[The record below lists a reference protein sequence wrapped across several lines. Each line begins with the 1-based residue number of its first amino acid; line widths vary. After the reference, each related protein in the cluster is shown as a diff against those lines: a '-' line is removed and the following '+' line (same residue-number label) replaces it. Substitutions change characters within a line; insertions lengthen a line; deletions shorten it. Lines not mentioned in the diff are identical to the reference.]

1 MPKYVLCASTQ
12 RNISQR
18 LLTGCY
24 VGQVIFIN
32 VLPDDLLLAIFDFC
46 VDGNAFT
53 KKEMETWQS
62 LVHVCRRWR
71 SIVFESPRRLKL
83 QLVCTTKTPARDTL
97 DVWPSLPLLVR
108 DSAYLTTGLD
118 NIIAS
123 LEHSDR
129 VCQIN
134 LMGVPGYHLEKIS
147 AAMQEPFPEL
157 IHLLLWSHGT
167 AAVLPDSFLG
177 GSAPRLQLFWLD
189 GIPFPSLPKLL
200 SSATHLVTLHL
211 VDIPHSGYFSPEAMA
226 ASLSTLTGLVSFRL
240 GFRSPRSLPDQ
251 ASRRPPPPTRTILPA
266 LTNFSFR
273 GVSEYLDDLVAY
285 IDTPRVN
292 SLFITFFNQIVFD
305 TPQFTQFISRIPT
318 LKALEKARVDFEWG
332 LYGGASVN
340 LSSKTSGYGELTVR
354 IQCSEL
360 DWQISSLEQVCTSSL
375 PPLSMLEDLYIFEDR
390 FWKEDKGHIEN
401 ALWLELLRPFSVVKN
416 LYLSEEFAPRIVPA
430 LGGLVGDR
438 MTEGLPLLENIF
450 LEGLQ
455 SSGPIQKDIAQF
467 VVAQGIAS
475 HPIAVTR
482 WNRVRD
488 EDGH

>member
-1 MPKYVLCASTQ
+1 MTAD
-12 RNISQR
+12 
-18 LLTGCY
+18 GCN
-24 VGQVIFIN
+24 VGQAILID
-32 VLPDDLLLAIFDFC
+32 VLPDDILLEIFDFC
-46 VDGNAFT
+46 VDENAFT

-62 LVHVCRRWR
+62 QVHVCRRRR
-71 SIVFESPRRLKL
+71 SIVFESPLRLKL

-97 DVWPSLPLLVR
+97 DVWPSLPLLIR

-118 NIIAS
+118 NIVAL

-134 LMGVPGYHLEKIS
+134 LMGVPGSHLEKIS

-167 AAVLPDSFLG
+167 AAVLPDTFLG

-189 GIPFPSLPKLL
+189 GIPFPSLPKIL

-226 ASLSTLTGLVSFRL
+226 VALSTLTGLESFRI

-251 ASRRPPPPTRTILPA
+251 ASRRPHPPTRTILPA
-266 LTNFSFR
+266 LTNISFK
-273 GVSEYLDDLVAY
+273 GVSEYLDDLVAH

-292 SLFITFFNQIVFD
+292 SLSITFFNQIVFD
-305 TPQFTQFISRIPT
+305 TPQFTQFLSRTPT

-340 LSSKTSGYGELTVR
+340 LSSKTSGYGELIVR

-390 FWKEDKGHIEN
+390 FWHQDKVYIEN
-401 ALWLELLRPFSVVKN
+401 ALWLELLRPFSAVKN
-416 LYLSEEFAPRIVPA
+416 LYLSEELAPCIVPA
-430 LGGLVGDR
+430 LGELVGDR
-438 MTEGLPLLENIF
+438 ITEGFPLLQNIF

-455 SSGPIQKDIAQF
+455 SSGPIQEDIAQF
-467 VVAQGIAS
+467 VVAQGAAS
-475 HPIAVTR
+475 HPIAVTC
-482 WNRVRD
+482 WNRVRE